1 MRISAT
7 LGAAILVAT
16 LCCSASRSF
25 ADPVITLEQ
34 ACASAD
40 RTHEKIRAALAN
52 EEASAVA
59 PWRAVS
65 AMAPSVVNSGSFLRN
80 KEEIAF
86 PSEFSVPGLNPVVL
100 PEESFRDTIAVTQ
113 PLYTQQF
120 WSLRAIGK
128 AEVERAK
135 EATRAT
141 RLDIR
146 LAVSA
151 AYYDLLRA
159 EVMAQVAHDS
169 ARLATAEARHAKDR
183 FELGSA
189 LRVDVVRAETAVAR
203 AQRMIAE
210 SNGAVRVARV
220 RLARLA
226 NLPAAFSVTE
236 PPQVPHDSR
245 ALRELLDKAHK
256 SSPDLQQV
264 RATVKQANAEQRR
277 RVAALFPTL
286 GVQWSYHL
294 TDEET
299 FAERNNF
306 WRLLI
311 GVEIPLLEAGG
322 SRYLDVAEQRAKS
335 RSSEA
340 SLAGLE
346 RDLMVEVEQAF
357 VAVQTLAAQ
366 EDSARKE
373 ADLADE
379 SYRLLSEQYTAGVS
393 TSLDVLTALT
403 ARAQSQSNRAA
414 IHYALAIANVQLAR
428 LTGELG
434 SSAFTASEEAK

>member
-1 MRISAT
+1 MRSSAS
-7 LGAAILVAT
+7 LGAALLTVT
-16 LCCSASRSF
+16 LCSSAARSF
-25 ADPVITLEQ
+25 ADPVITLEE

-40 RTHEKIRAALAN
+40 QTHEKITAAIAN
-52 EEASAVA
+52 EEAATVA

-65 AMAPSVVNSGSFLRN
+65 IMAPSVVNSGSFLRN

-86 PSEFSVPGLNPVVL
+86 PTEFSVPGLNPVVV
-100 PEESFRDTIAVTQ
+100 PEESFRDTITVTQ

-120 WSLRAIGK
+120 WALRAIGK
-128 AEVERAK
+128 AEVERAS

-146 LAVSA
+146 LAVST
-151 AYYDLLRA
+151 AYYELLRA
-159 EVMAQVAHDS
+159 EVMAQVAQDS
-169 ARLATAEARHAKDR
+169 ARLAAAETRHARDR

-189 LRVDVVRAETAVAR
+189 LRVDVVRAEAAVVR
-203 AQRMIAE
+203 AQRLVAE
-210 SNGAVRVARV
+210 SNGAVQVARV

-236 PPQVPHDSR
+236 PPQVTHDSR

-277 RVAALFPTL
+277 RLAALLPTL

-299 FAERNNF
+299 FAERSNF
-306 WRLLI
+306 WRLLV

-322 SRYLDVAEQRAKS
+322 SRYLDLAEQRAKS

-366 EDSARKE
+366 EDSVRKE

-403 ARAQSQSNRAA
+403 ARALAQSNRAA
-414 IHYALAIANVQLAR
+414 IHYALATANVQLAR

-434 SSAFTASEEAK
+434 SSTSTASEGAK

>member
-1 MRISAT
+1 MKSSFK
-7 LGAAILVAT
+7 LVAVLT
-16 LCCSASRSF
+16 ATALCGTVSRSL
-25 ADPVITLEQ
+25 ADPVITLEE

-40 RTHEKIRAALAN
+40 RTHEKIAAAMAN
-52 EEASAVA
+52 EDAAAVA

-65 AMAPSVVNSGSFLRN
+65 AMAPSVVNSGSFVRN

-86 PSEFSVPGLNPVVL
+86 PSEFSVPGLNPVVV
-100 PEESFRDTIAVTQ
+100 PEESFRDTLSVTQ

-120 WSLRAIGK
+120 WALRAMGK
-128 AEVERAK
+128 AEVERAR

-159 EVMAQVAHDS
+159 EVIAQVAQDS

-189 LRVDVVRAETAVAR
+189 LKVDVVRAETTVAR
-203 AQRMIAE
+203 AQRMVTE
-210 SNGAVRVARV
+210 SDGAVQVAKV

-226 NLPAAFSVTE
+226 NLPMAFSVTE
-236 PPQVPHDSR
+236 PPEAPHDTR

-264 RATVKQANAEQRR
+264 RAKVKQANAEEQRR
-277 RVAALFPTL
+277 LAALLPTL

-294 TDEET
+294 TDEDT
-299 FAERNNF
+299 FAERSNF
-306 WRLLI
+306 WRLLV

-357 VAVQTLAAQ
+357 VAVQTLAVQ
-366 EDSARKE
+366 ENSARKE
-373 ADLADE
+373 ANLADE

-403 ARAQSQSNRAA
+403 ARAQAQSNRAT
-414 IHYALAIANVQLAR
+414 IHYALAIANAQLAR

-434 SSAFTASEEAK
+434 SSASTAGEGSK